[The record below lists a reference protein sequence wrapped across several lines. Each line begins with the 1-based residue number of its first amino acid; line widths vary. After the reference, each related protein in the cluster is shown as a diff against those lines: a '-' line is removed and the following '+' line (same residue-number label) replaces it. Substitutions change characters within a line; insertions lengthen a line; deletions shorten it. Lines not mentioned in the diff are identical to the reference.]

1 MKALIEENE
10 GGGSLNFGS
19 IEAEV
24 EGRFSVEITA
34 SAADGKL
41 QLEHGGFGSR
51 NGFDVEAEIAE
62 LGLQVDWQRTG
73 MLTVATEPHQIEWL
87 EEAVKMLEYQRAYQ
101 ASARFI
107 SVVDKVLESLFNG
120 I

>member
-1 MKALIEENE
+1 MDNQRQRVS
-10 GGGSLNFGS
+10 GVN
-19 IEAEV
+19 
-24 EGRFSVEITA
+24 
-34 SAADGKL
+34 
-41 QLEHGGFGSR
+41 
-51 NGFDVEAEIAE
+51 
-62 LGLQVDWQRTG
+62 VD
-73 MLTVATEPHQIEWL
+73 

>member
-1 MKALIEENE
+1 MQNRTENQALIQQQMDNQRQRVS
-10 GGGSLNFGS
+10 GVN
-19 IEAEV
+19 
-24 EGRFSVEITA
+24 
-34 SAADGKL
+34 
-41 QLEHGGFGSR
+41 
-51 NGFDVEAEIAE
+51 
-62 LGLQVDWQRTG
+62 VD
-73 MLTVATEPHQIEWL
+73 